1 MFKRIL
7 IPLDGSSLAECVLP
21 HVVAMADAY
30 EPEVTLARVLECEP
44 ATGLQFVDPLDW
56 ELCKAEAEAY
66 LTGITNRLSDVGLET
81 QSRLLE
87 GRPAERIVEYAQGN
101 EIDLIVLS
109 SHGRAGLSRWNVN
122 SIARKVVQHSKRSS
136 MIVRA
141 YRPASTNLGEMRYSR
156 LLVPLD
162 GSSRAECVLST
173 AATLT
178 RHYDAHL
185 ILTHVISRPTMPLR
199 MPHSDADAQLITRF
213 VERSQELAEEY
224 MEQLRLRMSVPFDS
238 RVIVSDD
245 VSACLHQLVDD
256 KEIDLVLMSAHGRS
270 GQTRWP
276 FGSVTTSF
284 IEYGT
289 TPLLIVQDLP
299 PHEVEVTKAEAAAQE
314 LKGH

>member
-7 IPLDGSSLAECVLP
+7 VPLDGSSLAECVLP
-21 HVVAMADAY
+21 HVVALADAY
-30 EPEVTLARVLECEP
+30 DPEVTLTRVLECEP
-44 ATGLQFVDPLDW
+44 GTGLQFVDPLDW

-66 LTGITNRLSDVGLET
+66 LTGVTKRLSDVGLET
-81 QSRLLE
+81 QASLLE

-122 SIARKVVQHSKRSS
+122 SVVRKVVQHGKRSS

-141 YRPASTNLGEMRYSR
+141 YRPPSTSLSEMRYSR

-162 GSSRAECVLST
+162 GSARAECVLST
-173 AATLT
+173 AATLART
-178 RHYDAHL
+178 YEAHL
-185 ILTHVISRPTMPLR
+185 LLTHIIVRPTMPR
-199 MPHSDADAQLITRF
+199 QMPHSDADAQLIARF
-213 VERSQELAEEY
+213 VERSKELADEY
-224 MEQLRLRMSVPFDS
+224 MEQLRLRMSVPFNS
-238 RVIVSDD
+238 QVLVSDD
-245 VSACLHQLVDD
+245 ISARLHQLVDD
-256 KEIDLVLMSAHGRS
+256 EEIDLVLMSAHGAA

-289 TPLLIVQDLP
+289 SPLLIVQDLP
-299 PHEVEVTKAEAAAQE
+299 PHEVEVTEAEAAAQE

>member
-7 IPLDGSSLAECVLP
+7 VPLDGSSLAECVLP
-21 HVVAMADAY
+21 HVVALAEAY
-30 EPEVTLARVLECEP
+30 EPEVTLTRVLECEP
-44 ATGLQFVDPLDW
+44 STGLQFVDPLDW

-66 LTGITNRLSDVGLET
+66 LTSITNRLSDVGLET
-81 QSRLLE
+81 QASLLE

-122 SIARKVVQHSKRSS
+122 SIVRKVVQHGKRSS

-141 YRPASTNLGEMRYSR
+141 YRTPPTSLGEMSYSR

-178 RHYDAHL
+178 RRYNAHL

-199 MPHSDADAQLITRF
+199 MPHSDEDEQLITRF
-213 VERSQELAEEY
+213 VERSQELADEY

-238 RVIVSDD
+238 RVVVSDD
-245 VSACLHQLVDD
+245 VSARLHQLVDD
-256 KEIDLVLMSAHGRS
+256 QEIDLVLMSAHGRS

-299 PHEVEVTKAEAAAQE
+299 PHEVEITEAEAAAQE